1 MRKEVFLLSTLAL
14 GAALSGCTTTQKG
27 AALGGLGGAA
37 LGGLG
42 GAALGGII
50 GHQSGHGVEGAL
62 IGAGA
67 GAVGG
72 ALVGEQMDKKF
83 CPVCGAEY
91 TSGVQYCSKDGTEL
105 KLKQK

>member
-1 MRKEVFLLSTLAL
+1 MKKQIALLSISAL
-14 GAALSGCTTTQKG
+14 VLIGCTTTQK
-27 AALGGLGGAA
+27 GAA

-72 ALVGEQMDKKF
+72 ALIGEQMDKKF

-91 TSGVQYCSKDGTEL
+91 TADVKYCAKDGTEL

>member
-1 MRKEVFLLSTLAL
+1 MKKAVALTILILMPLSII
-14 GAALSGCTTTQKG
+14 GCTTTQKG
-27 AALGGLGGAA
+27 AAV
-37 LGGLG
+37 GGLG

-50 GHQSGHGVEGAL
+50 GHQSGHGGEGAA
-62 IGAGA
+62 IGA
-67 GAVGG
+67 AVGAISG

-91 TSGVQYCSKDGTEL
+91 TSGVTYCSKDGTEL

>member
-1 MRKEVFLLSTLAL
+1 MKNN
-14 GAALSGCTTTQKG
+14 AAITMLILIPVAIIGCTTTQKG
-27 AALGGLGGAA
+27 AAI
-37 LGGLG
+37 GGLG

-91 TSGVQYCSKDGTEL
+91 TSDVKYCPKDGTEL
-105 KLKQK
+105 KFKQK